1 MRKLGLL
8 LVLVLLVVPA
18 FAANINTSSWI
29 GVGFHTRVLPF
40 SDGYGPAW
48 GTWASGNINYSLSG
62 SSNLGSVNGNVQIDV
77 AGASLGSNWVSGT
90 ITFSKVAGL
99 LDLSFHK
106 GTLDV
111 SGTQLL
117 GSGFSGSTGIKGV
130 VGVAP
135 LTLTVG
141 YAPADTWWKSDLVK
155 DSVLAVRGDASLS
168 APLAISLYGLITKG
182 AGTTSLDYAVGA
194 SATPIT
200 APVSLTVFGE
210 YAGSE
215 QLVGATVKALG
226 GKVTV
231 GGNYKLQAGDYFVS
245 ATVDG
250 VVPNLK
256 AYVEYNTAESYTL
269 WGYVSASLP
278 VPVGSLSLGAALA
291 NGTDTLLGGFA
302 KHSYSFGGGVTHDLL
317 VGYGFDWDD
326 YSANGWNRGNLTGDL
341 TGANEL
347 WGVNVTGKVYL
358 ESKLMI
364 GF

>member
-1 MRKLGLL
+1 MKKLGLL
-8 LVLVLLVVPA
+8 LVLVLLIVPA

-141 YAPADTWWKSDLVK
+141 YAPADTWWKSDLVN
-155 DSVLAVRGDASLS
+155 DSVLALRGDVSL
-168 APLAISLYGLITKG
+168 PFAISLYGLITKG

-231 GGNYKLQAGDYFVS
+231 GGNYKLQAGKYSVS

-256 AYVEYNTAESYTL
+256 AYVEYNTAELYTL

-291 NGTDTLLGGFA
+291 NGTDTTLLGGFA

-326 YSANGWNRGNLTGDL
+326 YSANGWNRGNLTG
-341 TGANEL
+341 ANDL